1 MSMYRIVHKESGK
14 EATVEVKG
22 FDRKE
27 MIRQASEQIG
37 IKICPTEVGHIKILP
52 L

>member
-1 MSMYRIVHKESGK
+1 MYRIVHKETGK

-22 FDRKE
+22 FDREEIK
-27 MIRQASEQIG
+27 RKASKQMG
-37 IKICPTEVGHIKILP
+37 IKICPTEMGHIRILP